1 MIPTLFARI
10 PTDPRKL
17 FLSGSVGRSGRN
29 VRADVHTV
37 QSILNATRP
46 FVAPKQAALTV
57 DGLVGPKTV
66 GAIERFQFWNRSAV
80 DGRMD
85 PRGPAILS
93 AVTLLED
100 KLAMPAPMPGLE
112 RASSDEAA
120 AFSGIGTVVKGS
132 STVTSPYSNG
142 WGLPFTAS
150 RFIIKRATT
159 VEVTLGRAGGFDALL
174 EIEDEATKTI
184 HRVKINA
191 ALAAAS
197 PKGGLPI
204 GVDIALPKMK
214 SAWGRLH
221 RGVLP
226 STIGRHS
233 LYGVV
238 GVSLLGGNTISTDG
252 VGYALYQFQWAPAP
266 PGMCS
271 AWALTVGQQFG
282 LPGISVA
289 SGIGLAF
296 PV

>member
-1 MIPTLFARI
+1 MIPTIFARI

-17 FLSGSVGRSGRN
+17 FLSGSVGRSARN
-29 VRADVHTV
+29 LRADVHTV

-46 FVAPKQAALTV
+46 FVAPQQAALTV

-93 AVTLLED
+93 AVALLED
-100 KLAMPAPMPGLE
+100 KGAMPAPMPGLE
-112 RASSDEAA
+112 RASSDEVA
-120 AFSGIGTVVKGS
+120 AFAGIGTVVQGS
-132 STVTSPYSNG
+132 STATSKYSNG
-142 WGLPFTAS
+142 FGLPFTAS
-150 RFIIKRATT
+150 QFIIKRATT
-159 VEVTLGRAGGFDALL
+159 AEVTIDRGGGFSAVL
-174 EIEDEATKTI
+174 EIEDEATRTI
-184 HRVKINA
+184 HRMGITAGLV
-191 ALAAAS
+191 AAS

-204 GVDIALPKMK
+204 GVDVALPKMK

-221 RGVLP
+221 RGLLP
-226 STIGRHS
+226 SAIGRHS

-238 GVSLLGGNTISTDG
+238 GVTLIGGNLFTSDG
-252 VGYALYQFQWAPAP
+252 AGFVLYRFQWLPTP

-271 AWALTVGQQFG
+271 AWAATIGQQIG
-282 LPGISVA
+282 IPGVSVA
-289 SGIGLAF
+289 SGIGIAV